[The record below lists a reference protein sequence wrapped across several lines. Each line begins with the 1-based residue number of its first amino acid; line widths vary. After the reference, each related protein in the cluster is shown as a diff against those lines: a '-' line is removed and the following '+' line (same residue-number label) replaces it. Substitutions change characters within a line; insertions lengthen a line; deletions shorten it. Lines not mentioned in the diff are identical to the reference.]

1 MKKIYY
7 GKAVYG
13 KNEISAVIK
22 VLKNN
27 SLTLIDGPNVKK
39 LEKVVSKLFG
49 KKYGLMVNSGSSAN
63 LLALASFNFKK
74 GSEVT
79 SNLTSNNCFTYL
91 SNWFNSSFH
100 WSKRK

>member
-39 LEKVVSKLFG
+39 LEKVVSK
-49 KKYGLMVNSGSSAN
+49 
-63 LLALASFNFKK
+63 
-74 GSEVT
+74 
-79 SNLTSNNCFTYL
+79 
-91 SNWFNSSFH
+91 
-100 WSKRK
+100 